1 MMVAVLVVR
10 EGLHI
15 KDSILALLLLP
26 LYHHLQPPKKKQK
39 EKKVHFGRYNNN

>member
-15 KDSILALLLLP
+15 KDSILALLP
-26 LYHHLQPPKKKQK
+26 PYHHLNQKKQK
-39 EKKVHFGRYNNN
+39 IKKVHFGRYNNN